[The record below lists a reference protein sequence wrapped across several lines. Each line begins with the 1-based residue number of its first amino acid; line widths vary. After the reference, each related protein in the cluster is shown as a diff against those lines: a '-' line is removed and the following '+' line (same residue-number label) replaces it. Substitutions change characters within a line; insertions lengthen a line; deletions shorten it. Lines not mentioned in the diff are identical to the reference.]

1 MEDGMRGSDER
12 TGSLFSFVDLEA
24 RVPQR
29 HPLRKIRQIVNDAL
43 GDLDGEF
50 SALYASE
57 GRPSIAPEKLLRAS
71 LLQAFF
77 SVRSE
82 RQLIEQID
90 YNLMFRWF
98 VGLGID
104 DPVWDVTVFTK
115 NRDRLLDAE
124 VAAKFMTAVLAH
136 REIKPLLSNDHFSV
150 DGTLIDAWASLKS
163 FRAKDGS
170 DEPPSPGRNGE
181 RQFKGEARRNDTH
194 ASTTDPDAK
203 LYRKSNSAAAKLS
216 YIGHALAEN
225 RHGLIVEADA
235 TQASGRAEREAA
247 LAMIE
252 RHDPGS
258 ERRLTLGAD
267 KGYDTAGFVAEC
279 RRMCVTPHVASKVKH
294 SAIDG
299 RTTRRAAYAASQRKR
314 KLIEEAFG
322 WAKTIAGL
330 AKVKVR
336 GLARVRHCFT
346 LAMTAYNLIRMPKLL
361 GWTAA

>member
-1 MEDGMRGSDER
+1 MRGSDER
-12 TGSLFSFVDLEA
+12 TGSLFSFVDLEE
-24 RVPQR
+24 RVPKR

-43 GDLDGEF
+43 AALDGAF
-50 SALYASE
+50 SKLYSCE

-82 RQLIEQID
+82 RQLMEQLD

-104 DPVWDVTVFTK
+104 DPVWDATVFTK

-124 VAAKFMTAVLAH
+124 VAAKFMAAVLAH
-136 REIKPLLSNDHFSV
+136 REVKPLLSSDHLSV
-150 DGTLIDAWASLKS
+150 DGTLVEAWASLKS

-181 RQFKGEARRNDTH
+181 RDFHGERRTNDTH

-203 LYRKSNSAAAKLS
+203 LYRKSSNTAAKLS

-235 TQASGRAEREAA
+235 TKATSRAEREAA

-267 KGYDTAGFVAEC
+267 KNYDTAGFVAEC
-279 RRMCVTPHVASKVKH
+279 RRLCVTPHVAAKVKH
-294 SAIDG
+294 SAIDR
-299 RTTRRAAYAASQRKR
+299 RTLRHAAYATSQRKR

-361 GWTAA
+361 GWATA